1 MGTCVGFVMLRRA
14 YLINVIVSAIGTF
27 ACLAIAPTKSEF
39 FTAVRQSF
47 DAHALNNALLSPV
60 VFRTIT
66 LRAN

>member
-14 YLINVIVSAIGTF
+14 YLINVIVSAIGTI
-27 ACLAIAPTKSEF
+27 ACLAITPTKSEF
-39 FTAVRQSF
+39 FSAVRQSF
-47 DAHALNNALLSPV
+47 NAHALNSAMLSPV